1 MLPRSPCFPET
12 KGEGTDK
19 FGKQSWLLWQWIMLI
34 MYWTSQIH
42 SLFASKC
49 LWSHGSHFLLI
60 QKTFEIKMTRQK
72 IMIDY
77 DRVDRTQSLLRYPLP
92 TGLQLNAIFFDFCD
106 HLFSMQQNSDASSAQ
121 MKMMLPTKNTAAEI
135 MLNAPGIFE
144 AAPDFRDI
152 YTSSFCSQSYSIQN
166 SIHDCTIHSSR

>member
-1 MLPRSPCFPET
+1 
-12 KGEGTDK
+12 
-19 FGKQSWLLWQWIMLI
+19 
-34 MYWTSQIH
+34 
-42 SLFASKC
+42 
-49 LWSHGSHFLLI
+49 
-60 QKTFEIKMTRQK
+60 MTRQK

-166 SIHDCTIHSSR
+166 SIHDCTIHSSRQKVYLYHIQIMQHSRCVEHASFLIEILCTFTCQLLFDVRIMGTFK